1 MIRVASVVLGLCVG
15 AVSIAH
21 ATDDV
26 LTTRKKLMDANG
38 AATGAA
44 AAMAKEEVAFNPAIA
59 KAALVTWDAVAFA
72 YGDYFPEGSN
82 TGDTRASPKIW
93 EDQAGWNAALEKF
106 RTDAAAALAADP
118 KDLESFKTAMGPV
131 TENCRSCHEA
141 FRLER
146 N

>member
-1 MIRVASVVLGLCVG
+1 MIRIASLVLTLSLG

-26 LTTRKKLMDANG
+26 ITTRKKLMDANG

-44 AAMAKEEVAFNPAIA
+44 AAMVKEEIAFSPAIA
-59 KAALVTWDAVAFA
+59 KAALQTWSAVSFA

-93 EDQAGWNAALEKF
+93 DDPTAWNAALEKF
-106 RTDAAAALAADP
+106 RTDAEAAIAADP
-118 KDLESFKTAMGPV
+118 KDLDSFKTAMGSV
-131 TENCRSCHEA
+131 TANCQSCHET

-146 N
+146 K

>member
-1 MIRVASVVLGLCVG
+1 MIRTASLTLCLVTG

-26 LTTRKKLMDANG
+26 ITTRKKLMDANG

-44 AAMAKEEVAFNPAIA
+44 AAMVKEEIAFNTAVA
-59 KAALVTWDAVAFA
+59 KAALQSWDAVAFSF
-72 YGDYFPEGSN
+72 GDYFPEGSN
-82 TGDTRASPKIW
+82 TGDTRASPRIW
-93 EDQAGWNAALEKF
+93 EDPAAWNAALEKF
-106 RTDAAAALAADP
+106 RADAEAAIASDP
-118 KDLESFKTAMGPV
+118 QDLGSFRTAMSSV
-131 TENCRSCHEA
+131 TENCRSCHES